1 MDQECFQ
8 AFQKIAYD
16 RAGIFLRPGKAVLVQ
31 ARLAKRLRELG
42 LATERDYLERL
53 HGDGG
58 DDELVRFLDAI
69 STNFTH
75 FFREP
80 DHFETLAEDAT
91 RAFKAGQ
98 RKFRIWCAA
107 CSSGEEPYTVA
118 MVLDPILEGCD
129 WKILATDIST
139 RVLAIAAQGEYGAA
153 EIASI
158 PERLRGKYLEHVAAS
173 EGEARWRVKDVLRSR
188 VVFRR
193 LNLAQRPYPLKGPL
207 DTGFLRNVMIYF
219 DREMRQG
226 VVSELERLLRPGAPL
241 FIGHSETLNGIQ
253 TRLRSERPSVYRAP
267 AASQEAACR

>member
-1 MDQECFQ
+1 MDAECFQ

-42 LATERDYLERL
+42 LGSEREYLARL
-53 HGDGG
+53 RGEGG
-58 DDELVRFLDAI
+58 DEELVRFLDAI

-80 DHFETLAEDAT
+80 DHFETLAQDAT
-91 RAFKAGQ
+91 RSFKAGQ
-98 RKFRIWCAA
+98 RRFRLWCAA

-118 MVLDPILEGCD
+118 MVLDPILGGCD

-139 RVLAIAAQGEYGAA
+139 RVLTIAAQGVYGPA
-153 EIASI
+153 EVGSI
-158 PERLRGKYLEHVAAS
+158 PERLRAKYLERAPGV
-173 EGEARWRVKDVLRSR
+173 EGEERWRVSDALRSR
-188 VVFRR
+188 IVFRR

-207 DTGFLRNVMIYF
+207 DAGFLRNVMIYF
-219 DREMRQG
+219 DRDMRQS
-226 VVSELERLLRPGAPL
+226 VVSEIERLLRPGAPL

-253 TRLRSERPSVYRAP
+253 TRLRSERPSVYRVP
-267 AASQEAACR
+267 GEAACP

>member
-1 MDQECFQ
+1 MDQACFQ

-16 RAGIFLRPGKAVLVQ
+16 RAGIFLRPGKQMLVQ

-42 LATERDYLERL
+42 LASEQEYLERL

-75 FFREP
+75 FFREA
-80 DHFETLAEDAT
+80 DHFETLAEDAA

-98 RKFRIWCAA
+98 RKFRLWCAA

-118 MVLDPILEGCD
+118 MVLDPILGGCD

-139 RVLAIAAQGEYGAA
+139 RVLAIAAEGVYGAA
-153 EIASI
+153 EVASV
-158 PERLRGKYLEHVAAS
+158 PERLRTKYLAPISNS
-173 EGEARWRVKDVLRSR
+173 EGEARWRISDSLRSR
-188 VVFRR
+188 IVFRR
-193 LNLAQRPYPLKGPL
+193 LNLALRPYPLKGPL
-207 DTGFLRNVMIYF
+207 DAGFLRNVMIYF
-219 DREMRQG
+219 DREMRQN

-267 AASQEAACR
+267 AATQEAACR

>member
-8 AFQKIAYD
+8 AFQKIAYE

-42 LATERDYLERL
+42 LPSEREYLARL
-53 HGDGG
+53 RGAEG

-80 DHFETLAEDAT
+80 DHFESLAQEAT
-91 RAFKAGQ
+91 RAFKGGQ
-98 RKFRIWCAA
+98 RRFRYWCAA

-118 MVLDPILEGCD
+118 MVLDPILGGCD

-139 RVLAIAAQGEYGAA
+139 RVLAIAAEGVYGIA
-153 EIASI
+153 EVASV
-158 PERLRGKYLEHVAAS
+158 PERLRAKYFERAGGADL
-173 EGEARWRVKDVLRSR
+173 EARWRVSDVLRSR
-188 VVFRR
+188 IVFRR

-207 DTGFLRNVMIYF
+207 DAGFLRNVMIYF
-219 DREMRQG
+219 DREMRQS

-241 FIGHSETLNGIQ
+241 YIGHSETLNGIQ
-253 TRLRSERPSVYRAP
+253 TRLRSERPSVYRVP
-267 AASQEAACR
+267 AEVP